1 MPKTLT
7 TDTVC
12 NGALKRGSLG
22 PLPIG
27 AEPGSDPVFEKATLI
42 VDTTAAGDSCNGAFL
57 ANYLKDYDIT
67 KALNAGQNCAL
78 AVIVHKGEII
88 PLEHT

>member
-1 MPKTLT
+1 MPKNLT

-22 PLPIG
+22 SRPIG

-42 VDTTAAGDSCNGAFL
+42 VDTTASGDSFNGAFL
-57 ANYLKDYDIT
+57 ANYLKNYDIT
-67 KALNAGQNCAL
+67 KALNAGHNCAL
-78 AVIVHKGEII
+78 AIIAYKGAII
-88 PLEHT
+88 HLEYT